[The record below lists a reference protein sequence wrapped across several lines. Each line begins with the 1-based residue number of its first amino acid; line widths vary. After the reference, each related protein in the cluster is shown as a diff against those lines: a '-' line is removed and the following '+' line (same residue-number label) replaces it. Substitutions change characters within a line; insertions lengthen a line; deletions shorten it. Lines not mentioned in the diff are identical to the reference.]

1 MLSLLLITAALF
13 ALLEGT
19 RLQEIRRFTGLQ
31 TESALESVFAN
42 YNSSLWE
49 NYHILG
55 ADFNQME
62 EILQN
67 CADGR
72 ESTSALNLLS
82 FRTKNCEINNY
93 TRLTD
98 NQGLVFIRCVSTYM
112 KDNLLYETAK
122 EIYNQYDAIKS
133 LLAGTDVDLTNIDD
147 AIKEIQE
154 ATENQE
160 SVSVGTS
167 GKSQNLSAQD
177 VGGILEDVQKW
188 KDYGI
193 LELVIKDTSEV
204 SDAEND
210 FSNGLLERQLNTGN
224 NSVKEEVNWMDRI
237 LLQQY
242 LLTYLSNYIDTRDG
256 RALSYET
263 EYLLGG
269 KSSDKENLQVV
280 VSKLFAI
287 REAANFLYLIS
298 DPTKNQQAEALAM
311 MIGGTTLSPAII
323 EVIKLG
329 LLTAWAFAESVLDVR
344 ALLDGK
350 KIPLLKSEDS
360 WTVELE
366 NIGNITQ
373 EFSFAKESS
382 WGLDY
387 ESYLGILLLFEEEE
401 SLAMHAMN
409 AQEATIRSLEG
420 TSFGMD
426 GLLTEASAEICY
438 SYEPVFPFLRV
449 IDAEKRWEY
458 EVVTNADYGYY

>member
-242 LLTYLSNYIDTRDG
+242 FLTYLSNYRDTRDG